1 MLLII
6 SSKINA
12 IPNYIYLNWLNLYFK
27 DSSDGDDSD
36 KDKLYSP
43 GCSKIIQNKFD
54 LSKKL
59 IFKT

>member
-1 MLLII
+1 MIF
-6 SSKINA
+6 
-12 IPNYIYLNWLNLYFK
+12 IYLPKSIYFK

-36 KDKLYSP
+36 KDKLYAP
-43 GCSKIIQNKFD
+43 GCSKIIQKKFD

>member
-1 MLLII
+1 MLCLI
-6 SSKINA
+6 
-12 IPNYIYLNWLNLYFK
+12 LYFK
-27 DSSDGDDSD
+27 DSSDGVFDDSD
-36 KDKLYSP
+36 RDKLYSP